1 MNMKQSSNLNLFYD
15 QEADVLY
22 FSKGKPSASDDSDET
37 EDEVVIRRNPKTKE
51 VTGFTIL
58 NFSKRSKRS
67 DQSFKLPLEIDFRQ
81 ASFI

>member
-1 MNMKQSSNLNLFYD
+1 MSIKKNNDLNLFYD
-15 QEADVLY
+15 KEADMLY
-22 FSKGKPSASDDSDET
+22 FSKGKPSATDDSDET

>member
-1 MNMKQSSNLNLFYD
+1 MSIKKNNDLNLFYD
-15 QEADVLY
+15 KEADMLY
-22 FSKGKPSASDDSDET
+22 FSKGKPSATDDSDET

-58 NFSKRSKRS
+58 NFSKRSQRS